1 MNKSSII
8 QVHPGMVEESPIKE
22 SPIKQANAP
31 EESAGELAQVLQ
43 KRRLLTEGERSEVRS
58 ALKDIVTDETA
69 ALRKELENHRA
80 ELEKQRLDL
89 EMAQTRASTAD
100 RRASR
105 GKSLINKLENLW
117 LDAPKEIQE
126 KLQQVMIENQ
136 MTPRGEMESPRRTST
151 VLLHSTPEDR
161 EVTGGLP
168 SFAPQLRGTPA
179 CLNSEAVTTPPAS
192 TSSKPPGMPS
202 VPLQLI
208 SGSALQSQQQ
218 TQQQQDRRISNAS
231 AATAEHRMDS
241 SSDSDSD
248 SEASNDEKVQEPIG
262 TITVSPEHYQQM
274 LHSAR
279 DADKAKVDYEMRM
292 QMLADKEKGGSSS
305 GSPGGAQTQ
314 SGALQRLEEALA
326 READARAELERA
338 LAGLCEEQA
347 WHGLPPPQGI
357 LAAPLFLSG
366 PGSVPAEG
374 VSPVRARPAANRLA
388 DLTSPQTV
396 WWRGNSPGHNTTV
409 SA

>member
-1 MNKSSII
+1 MAA
-8 QVHPGMVEESPIKE
+8 ESPTMESPMKE
-22 SPIKQANAP
+22 SPYKQANAS
-31 EESAGELAQVLQ
+31 EEGGGELAQVLQ
-43 KRRLLTEGERSEVRS
+43 KRRLLTEGERLEMKS

-69 ALRKELENHRA
+69 ALRKELETHRA

-89 EMAQTRASTAD
+89 EMAHTRASGAE

-105 GKSLINKLENLW
+105 GKSLIHKLENLW
-117 LDAPKEIQE
+117 LDAPTHIQE
-126 KLQQVMIENQ
+126 RLQQVMMENQ
-136 MTPRGEMESPRRTST
+136 MTPRGEMESPRKCST
-151 VLLHSTPEDR
+151 VLQSTPEDR
-161 EVTGGLP
+161 EFSGGLP
-168 SFAPQLRGTPA
+168 SFAPQPRGSARGTPA
-179 CLNSEAVTTPPAS
+179 SLNSETVSTPPAG

-208 SGSALQSQQQ
+208 SGSALQSQQS
-218 TQQQQDRRISNAS
+218 QQQQDRRVSNVS

-241 SSDSDSD
+241 SEESDSDSD
-248 SEASNDEKVQEPIG
+248 ASNDEKVQEPIG

-279 DADKAKVDYEMRM
+279 DADKAKADYEMRM
-292 QMLADKEKGGSSS
+292 QMLADKGKGCSSS
-305 GSPGGAQTQ
+305 DSPGTAENQ
-314 SGALQRLEEALA
+314 SEALQRLEEALA

-347 WHGLPPPQGI
+347 WHGLPPPQGV

-366 PGSVPAEG
+366 PGSVPSVG
-374 VSPVRARPAANRLA
+374 GSPVRARPAANRLA

-396 WWRGNSPGHNTTV
+396 WWRGNGPGHDTAV